1 MRGLFNADILRRVPD
16 AGKLAGKLMGAV
28 YPRACCICGKTL
40 EKGYAEYC
48 GVCAKCEPAIEYVG
62 ENYCMCCGKE
72 LTGATEQYCFDC
84 ARTGHV
90 YTQGAAV
97 FVYTDA
103 IKKSIYRFKYKDK
116 REYAAWYAKMMAEHC
131 GDRIRMWNPDVMV
144 PVPLYRDK
152 LRRRGYNQAE
162 LIAKE
167 LGEIVNIRVDS
178 GYLIRN
184 RETAPMKSLKGE
196 ERAKNLKK
204 AFNIRANGV
213 KYNKVL
219 LVDDIYTTGA
229 TIDACAEELKD
240 FGVCMVYCISLCVG
254 RGI

>member
-1 MRGLFNADILRRVPD
+1 MRGFNADALRWVPD
-16 AGKLAGKLMGAV
+16 AGRLTEMLLDAV
-28 YPRACCICGKTL
+28 YPRACCICGKPL
-40 EKGYAEYC
+40 EKGHADCC
-48 GVCAKCEPAIEYVG
+48 GVCVECESAIEYVG
-62 ENYCMCCGKE
+62 ENCCMRCGKE
-72 LTGATEQYCFDC
+72 LTDAAEQYCFDC
-84 ARTGHV
+84 ARTGHI

-116 REYAAWYAKMMAEHC
+116 REYAIWYARMMAEHC
-131 GDRIRMWNPDVMV
+131 EDRIRMWDPDVIV

-167 LGEIVNIRVDS
+167 LGRIVNIRVDS

-196 ERAKNLKK
+196 ERAKNLKR
-204 AFNIRANGV
+204 AFNIRTNGV

-229 TIDACAEELKD
+229 TIDACAKELKD
-240 FGVCMVYCISLCVG
+240 FGVNKVYCISLCVG